1 MIKKTSA
8 RLSLACGAA
17 LVMAGFLGGCSAQ
30 PDMNRLNAAASRTE
44 AAADKAAQAAADAEK
59 AAKNAEMA
67 ADRAERAFQR
77 GVHK

>member
-1 MIKKTSA
+1 MIMKKSA
-8 RLSLACGAA
+8 RLSLACGTA
-17 LVMAGFLGGCSAQ
+17 LVFAGLLGGCHAQ

-44 AAADKAAQAAADAEK
+44 AAADKAAQAAADAER

-77 GVHK
+77 GIHK

>member
-8 RLSLACGAA
+8 RLILVGTALAMTGI
-17 LVMAGFLGGCSAQ
+17 LGGCSARA
-30 PDMNRLNAAASRTE
+30 DMDRLNAAATRTE

-67 ADRAERAFQR
+67 ADRAERAFAR
-77 GVHK
+77 GIQK